1 MRLGELVAGMVAWAL
16 LAAAGAAVAGSPQG
30 AASGMEAPCPTT
42 EVIFRLVPGRFDYCV
57 ARKRWA
63 QGDYAGAR
71 EMLLI
76 AARWSDKNAQ
86 LALGAAYLQGVGFRQ
101 DRPLGLAWLM
111 LACERHVAP
120 YQVLCD
126 ESLHAASSGVAV
138 GTDPAGAAPAALR
151 GRCGGR
157 SRLQAL
163 PDRGSVHGG
172 QSCLRRC
179 MHRGPGLDRARQSS
193 GRSARGSGRLRHRQP
208 DADRGGGG
216 PVAAGLFRGLE
227 GRGPGWV
234 AGAGCALSSLIP
246 DRGDGVR
253 CGTDSTKVEPRAG

>member
-126 ESLHAASSGVAV
+126 ESLHAASSAELRLARTQLALLRPRYGDDAVAARAYRRYQTEAASMAGNPAYGGACIAGLDLIV
-138 GTDPAGAAPAALR
+138 PGNPAGDPPGDPDGCGIGSQMRTAAAVDQLRQDYFAGWKGAVRVGSPEQAAR
-151 GRCGGR
+151 
-157 SRLQAL
+157 
-163 PDRGSVHGG
+163 
-172 QSCLRRC
+172 
-179 MHRGPGLDRARQSS
+179 
-193 GRSARGSGRLRHRQP
+193 
-208 DADRGGGG
+208 
-216 PVAAGLFRGLE
+216 
-227 GRGPGWV
+227 
-234 AGAGCALSSLIP
+234 
-246 DRGDGVR
+246 
-253 CGTDSTKVEPRAG
+253 